1 MSLPA
6 ITGAMFSG
14 WLAPSQAELSTTDS
28 LVANLEI
35 MTTKPGPL
43 FQPLARDALSQQI
56 AKMLTDAI
64 VSGKLKPGAR
74 VAESVIAKEFGV
86 SRAPVREA
94 ARLLES
100 AGLLVSHANRGFFVR
115 TIDAEDLDSL
125 YELRLCIEREAA
137 ARVVREGKVAGII
150 DRLRAQI
157 EDMVG
162 MSEENQLILQ
172 IGVDLQFHRL
182 IVESSGNKRFLAAF
196 DKLAS
201 EIQACTAM
209 IETVFD
215 EPGLVA
221 RNHYLIID
229 ALLSGDE
236 DEARAALDYHI
247 GVARETVVGR
257 FRKLEAEEATKR

>member
-1 MSLPA
+1 M
-6 ITGAMFSG
+6 AMKS
-14 WLAPSQAELSTTDS
+14 D
-28 LVANLEI
+28 
-35 MTTKPGPL
+35 PL

-56 AKMLTDAI
+56 ARMLTDAI
-64 VSGKLKPGAR
+64 VSGRLKPGER
-74 VAESVIAKEFGV
+74 VAESVIARDLGV

-94 ARLLES
+94 GRLLES
-100 AGLLVSHANRGFFVR
+100 AGLLVSRANRGFFVR
-115 TIDAEDLDSL
+115 TIDSEDLDSL

-137 ARVVREGKVAGII
+137 ARLVREGRVPGII

-162 MSEENQLILQ
+162 SSEDHQIILQ

-182 IVESSGNKRFLAAF
+182 IVESSGNRRFLQVF

-201 EIQACTAM
+201 EIQACTAL
-209 IETVFD
+209 IERVFD

-229 ALLSGDE
+229 ALVSGDE
-236 DEARAALDYHI
+236 DQARAAMEYHI
-247 GVARETVVGR
+247 GVAREAVVGH
-257 FRKLEAEEATKR
+257 FRKLESEART